1 MEAII
6 AMYPGTY
13 DPVTYGHLDIIE
25 RAARLFKEVHVTIVT
40 NPAKKTL
47 FTTEERL
54 EMLEKATVH
63 IPNIRVSHFDG
74 LSVDY
79 CRMVGAK
86 AIVRGLRA
94 QMDFE
99 FEFQIAAANQY
110 LNPEIEMCFLMTR
123 QNLAFVSSSVVKEI
137 ALFQGKLEGLVP
149 DFVQHA
155 LRKKYNSD

>member
-1 MEAII
+1 MPELI

-13 DPVTYGHLDIIE
+13 DPLTNGHLDIIQ
-25 RAARLFKEVHVTIVT
+25 RASRLFDKVHVTIVT

-47 FTTEERL
+47 FTLEERL
-54 EMLEKATVH
+54 VMLRQTTASL
-63 IPNIRVSHFDG
+63 PNIIVDIYDG

-79 CRMVGAK
+79 CRQVGAK

-99 FEFQIAAANQY
+99 YEFQIAAANQY
-110 LNPEIEMCFLMTR
+110 LNHEVEMCFLMTR

-137 ALFQGKLEGLVP
+137 ALFNGKLEGLVP
-149 DFVQHA
+149 DIVA
-155 LRKKYNSD
+155 ESLRSKFA